1 MKDIHSTIEI
11 GLQQR
16 ESKGNGTIYYNE
28 SLSKTCWIWGGV
40 TPFHTLERPESLASL
55 ASSWAA
61 LLPSLL
67 QVLEQTPTEGK
78 LCCSDVLEDW
88 MRERESDPKINQP
101 RRKAFEPV
109 GINPPVKSRESK
121 GENQLRSGF

>member
-16 ESKGNGTIYYNE
+16 GSKRKGTIYYNE
-28 SLSKTCWIWGGV
+28 SLSKTCWIWEGV
-40 TPFHTLERPESLASL
+40 TPFHTSERPESLASL

-67 QVLEQTPTEGK
+67 QVLEQTPTERK
-78 LCCSDVLEDW
+78 LCCSDVLED
-88 MRERESDPKINQP
+88 MPDFAAVFACVQGLDE
-101 RRKAFEPV
+101 
-109 GINPPVKSRESK
+109 
-121 GENQLRSGF
+121 GEGV